1 MDAAASAYYP
11 GEFPGDA
18 SGDLPARERQGRIET
33 SPDAGRIRH
42 VRYSRGGGAV
52 APTHPLFLCL
62 HGWGANEDDMADIMR
77 YIAPYNDFVSLRAP
91 YELPTASARSSVDS
105 SAAAQ
110 SSVEPQS
117 PAAAASSAAHA
128 AVTAASAAPA
138 ADAGAASSLPYRH
151 RQAFSW
157 FTARQPFGDD
167 LDREAFR
174 AASAI
179 NDWVAANIPADRAV
193 VPLGFAQGAAL
204 AVHLLRINPQR
215 YRAAVAL
222 SGFIA
227 PGGVTGTAPA
237 DDRLD
242 QYDIPVFFAYGRNDA
257 VIPKYE
263 LFAAAA
269 WLEEHTWLT
278 SKGYRTLDHAVSME
292 EFADLR
298 DWLLTNDISSGL
310 L

>member
-1 MDAAASAYYP
+1 MDAATSAYYP

-33 SPDAGRIRH
+33 SSDAGRIRH
-42 VRYSRGGGAV
+42 VRYSRGGGVA

-91 YELPTASARSSVDS
+91 YELPTAATS

-110 SSVEPQS
+110 SSTAAQS
-117 PAAAASSAAHA
+117 PAADASTAS
-128 AVTAASAAPA
+128 TAAAAA
-138 ADAGAASSLPYRH
+138 NTANTTAAGAASSLSYRH

-179 NDWVAANIPADRAV
+179 NDWVTANIPADRAV

-215 YRAAVAL
+215 YRAVVAL